1 MGWCSATEIMDTA
14 VKAADAIAERLMT
27 SAAEVYGH
35 TAAEA
40 QEAAARL
47 GVQGELDAVLSPF
60 VSAIANALRDG
71 DWDCI
76 EESEFYDRFAQEM
89 QGDSDEEYEERL
101 IEGLR
106 EADPVDRRSW
116 VERLNR
122 HHEKMGRTDGAG

>member
-1 MGWCSATEIMDTA
+1 MDTA
-14 VKAADAIAERLMT
+14 LR
-27 SAAEVYGH
+27 
-35 TAAEA
+35 AAEA
-40 QEAAARL
+40 AVKDVIEGYAQGNADSASVQARMD
-47 GVQGELDAVLSPF
+47 EVLRPF
-60 VSAIANALRDG
+60 VATLAEQLRDS

-89 QGDSDEEYEERL
+89 QGDNDEEYEERL

-122 HHEKMGRTDGAG
+122 HHEKMGKADGTG